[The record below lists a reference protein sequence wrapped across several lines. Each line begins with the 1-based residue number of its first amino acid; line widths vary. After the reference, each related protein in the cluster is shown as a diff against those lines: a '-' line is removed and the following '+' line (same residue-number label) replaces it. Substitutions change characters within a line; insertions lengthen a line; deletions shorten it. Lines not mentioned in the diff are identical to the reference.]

1 MKRLFLVILPV
12 AFLLSSCGSGNSGPQ
27 QVKSDVSM
35 ESKQVK
41 LITVDPGHFHA
52 ALVQKSMYEQVSPD
66 VHVYAPDGPDITQ
79 HLNRINAY
87 NTRTSDPTAWN
98 EIVYKGDDF
107 FDKMLSERA
116 GNVVVLSGNN
126 KKKAE
131 YITRSVNAG
140 LNVLADKPM
149 IVRFEDFQ
157 QLENA
162 FKAAA
167 QKGVLLY
174 DIMTER
180 FEITTLLQK
189 TLSMNSSVFGTLVN
203 GTEKEPAVT
212 KVSVHHFS
220 KLVSGSP
227 LIRPAWFFDVEQQ
240 GEGLVDITTHLVD
253 LVQWECFN
261 EQVLSPADVKMVAA
275 KRWPTLISQDEFKGV
290 TGLESFPDYLAKD
303 VKDGKVNVYSN
314 GEMIYSL
321 KGVFAKISVEW
332 KYQAPPGG
340 GDTHYSTMRGTQCD
354 LTIKQ
359 GPDEKYL
366 PTLYLEN
373 IKGLKLS
380 EMEAKLKSA
389 LTELPYDSLSYEKVG
404 ANSFK
409 INVLPKYRVSHEEHF
424 AQVTSKYL
432 SFLKD
437 GKMPEWEVPGMI
449 TKYYT
454 TTSALK
460 LAKGK

>member
-1 MKRLFLVILPV
+1 MKKPFLIILPV
-12 AFLLSSCGSGNSGPQ
+12 AFLFSSCGSGGSGSQ
-27 QVKSDVSM
+27 QVKTDVSM

-52 ALVQKSMYEQVSPD
+52 SLVQKSMYEQVSPD

-79 HLNRINAY
+79 HLNRINGY
-87 NTRTSDPTAWN
+87 NTRTTDPTSWN

-107 FDKMLSERA
+107 FEKMLAEKA

-126 KKKAE
+126 MKKAE
-131 YITRSVNAG
+131 YITRSVDAG

-149 IVRFEDFQ
+149 IIRSEDFQ
-157 QLENA
+157 ALENA
-162 FKAAA
+162 FKAAE

-189 TLSMNSSVFGTLVN
+189 LLSMNPSVFGTLVN
-203 GTEKEPAVT
+203 GSEKEPAVT
-212 KVSVHHFS
+212 KISVHHFS

-253 LVQWECFN
+253 LVQWECFS
-261 EQVLSPADVKMVAA
+261 EQVLSPADVKMVSAR
-275 KRWPTLISQDEFKGV
+275 RWPTLITNEEFRGV
-290 TGLESFPDYLAKD
+290 TGLETFPEYLKKD
-303 VKDGKVNVYSN
+303 IKDGKLNVYSN
-314 GEMIYSL
+314 GEMVYSL

-332 KYQAPPGG
+332 KYKAPEGA

-373 IKGLKLS
+373 IKGLKLN

-404 ANSFK
+404 ASSFK

-432 SFLKD
+432 EFLKE
-437 GKMPEWEVPGMI
+437 GKMPDWEVPGMI

>member
-1 MKRLFLVILPV
+1 MKKSFLIIIPV
-12 AFLLSSCGSGNSGPQ
+12 AYLISSCGSGGSGSQ
-27 QVKSDVSM
+27 EEKTDVSM

-52 ALVQKSMYEQVSPD
+52 SLVQKSMYEQVSPD
-66 VHVYAPDGPDITQ
+66 VHVYAPDGPDIAQ
-79 HLNRINAY
+79 HLNRINGY
-87 NTRTSDPTAWN
+87 NTRSADPTSWN

-107 FDKMLSERA
+107 FEKMLAEMA

-131 YITRSVNAG
+131 YITRSVDAG

-149 IVRFEDFQ
+149 IIRSEDFQ
-157 QLENA
+157 ALENA
-162 FKAAA
+162 FKAAE

-189 TLSMNSSVFGTLVN
+189 LLSMNPSVFGTLVN
-203 GTEKEPAVT
+203 GSEKEPAVT

-220 KLVSGSP
+220 KLVSGNP

-253 LVQWECFN
+253 LVQWECFS
-261 EQVLSPADVKMVAA
+261 EQVLSPAVVKMVSAR
-275 KRWPTLISQDEFKGV
+275 RWPTLITDEEFRGV
-290 TGLESFPDYLAKD
+290 TGLDAFPEYLKKD
-303 VKDGKVNVYSN
+303 IKDGKLNVYSN
-314 GEMIYSL
+314 GEMVYSL

-332 KYQAPPGG
+332 KYKAPEGA

-354 LTIKQ
+354 LTVKQ
-359 GPDEKYL
+359 GPDEKYI
-366 PTLYLEN
+366 PTLYAEN
-373 IKGLKLS
+373 IKGLTLN
-380 EMEAKLKSA
+380 ELEARLKTA
-389 LTELPYDSLSYEKVG
+389 LNELPYDSLSYEKVG

-432 SFLKD
+432 EFLKE